1 MLKRSDNSDFGFP
14 KSSETLSKK
23 AIVIGAGFGGLAAAM
38 RMGSKGY
45 KVSVFDKLNNLGGR
59 GSSLNQNG
67 YRFDSGPSLFTM
79 PQWVL
84 DLFKLAKEDP
94 EDHFKYKSK
103 EVACHYFWED
113 HTRFSASSDRDEFIS
128 SASKTFNEP
137 PQKIL
142 NYLTRAEKKFNLT
155 RSLFLEQSLHKLDT
169 FLSLDTLKALAHLNT
184 YELDKTLH
192 NVNQNNFKNPKLIQL
207 FDRFATYNGSN
218 PYETSGIMTL
228 IQHLE
233 QHYGTYI
240 PEGGMHQIT
249 LSLFDLAKRLGVL
262 FNFET
267 RVDQILTKD
276 SVVEGVRADKEIFP
290 AKLVVSNMDVVPTYS
305 KSVSYTHLTLP
316 TKRIV

>member
-1 MLKRSDNSDFGFP
+1 MLPQSTKIC
-14 KSSETLSKK
+14 
-23 AIVIGAGFGGLAAAM
+23 A
-38 RMGSKGY
+38 Y
-45 KVSVFDKLNNLGGR
+45 KL
-59 GSSLNQNG
+59 
-67 YRFDSGPSLFTM
+67 YRQFLIP
-79 PQWVL
+79 
-84 DLFKLAKEDP
+84 
-94 EDHFKYKSK
+94 
-103 EVACHYFWED
+103 VACHYFWED
-113 HTRFSASSDRDEFIS
+113 HTHFIASSDRDEFIS

-137 PQKIL
+137 PQKIV

-155 RSLFLEQSLHKLDT
+155 RSLFLEKSLHKLNT

-184 YELDKTLH
+184 YDLDKTLH
-192 NVNQNNFKNPKLIQL
+192 KVNQNNFKNPKLIQL

-267 RVDQILTKD
+267 WRHSKTKF
-276 SVVEGVRADKEIFP
+276 GN
-290 AKLVVSNMDVVPTYS
+290 L
-305 KSVSYTHLTLP
+305 
-316 TKRIV
+316 